1 MGDPGPRRAGPDA
14 GGDPGRWR
22 RCGCSICNRGQAA
35 VWPLSRPTASATAAR
50 SALTSCTV
58 FYRNQRPDLPQ
69 LLSARAAE
77 ASARNAVG
85 VSAAA
90 VRGGTRPGHGP
101 GSRPM
106 FRGDGV
112 EDGRA
117 ASLAAAVRARSGYL
131 MISRRALV
139 NCLLVPAA
147 LRRPE
152 WRSLCRRWRPRGR
165 RRLPRRSGDHAVAAD
180 LVRITWA
187 ADAEYEERRGLES
200 RGPACRRLW
209 RAGAAF
215 VLSVCRIGAGG
226 IWVTL
231 VSAGRGD
238 RVVRRRCR
246 GRRACV
252 ATRSGRGPG

>member
-77 ASARNAVG
+77 ASARNAVA

-117 ASLAAAVRARSGYL
+117 ASLAVAVRARSGYL

-152 WRSLCRRWRPRGR
+152 WRSFCRRWRPRGR
-165 RRLPRRSGDHAVAAD
+165 RRLPRRSGDDAV
-180 LVRITWA
+180 RPISS
-187 ADAEYEERRGLES
+187 GS
-200 RGPACRRLW
+200 RGPPMPRMRN
-209 RAGAAF
+209 AGASK
-215 VLSVCRIGAGG
+215 VEGQHAGG
-226 IWVTL
+226 FGVPELPSWYRCA
-231 VSAGRGD
+231 VSVPVG
-238 RVVRRRCR
+238 
-246 GRRACV
+246 
-252 ATRSGRGPG
+252 SG